1 MYFVAS
7 LFALMPVLLIV
18 FPYVR
23 DWSRRRDDLMVVCLG
38 LLVAAIGGAFEL
50 YHGPPATVVAAR
62 VARVDGPGGLLH
74 RAWRTCGPGVAD
86 AQDPYKMNHH
96 RIGVFGLCNGE

>member
-50 YHGPPATVVAAR
+50 YHGPPATVVAA
-62 VARVDGPGGLLH
+62 VSMALADFFIVLGALVGLEWLM
-74 RAWRTCGPGVAD
+74 RKIRT
-86 AQDPYKMNHH
+86 K
-96 RIGVFGLCNGE
+96 